1 MIIRLA
7 VVCSALCSV
16 WVAATL
22 RAAETE
28 TLELQLPIASQSILG
43 GELGQAYAEFNDVKE
58 SKYHVGIDIPATK
71 ETAVLAAASGIA
83 KTIPMGTMEF
93 PNSGANVDNHCMG
106 NVVIIDHSNGMNL
119 SGPFTLYAHLE
130 TISISD
136 GESVEQGIQIGTVGQ
151 TGYTMNARK
160 TDCRG
165 DDKARIPGPHLHF
178 ELKTRPVLHN
188 PMNGSVVSPEDNAKS
203 PCNAAKCDWG
213 YNKKHPKN
221 VGYLDPVRY
230 LSSSITEIPSTVVQ
244 VLPWGDG
251 ARLRIGPG
259 GKNSVYRGFN
269 VAHSG
274 DRFLAVAKA
283 ESPVTEGC
291 ASWYK
296 VRKTSAE
303 CSTKSTNCFL
313 DTSPGH
319 TSPLQAQMPDG
330 WICRL
335 FVENQKPKD
344 AEPTSK
350 PPRTWVLD
358 IGTDQSPLLPALPF
372 VEKDKEID
380 VFKGRW
386 RLRKDHPVYRREGD
400 MQSSTGHL
408 KAGSVVDA
416 LSIATHTLSYG
427 VCEVK
432 ARRQEDFWDF
442 EAAGKADYSVTVEQG
457 DWIAFVSYFGEG
469 ECRIWFKGR
478 TYISMCPG
486 NGGLIDQDECAGD
499 LKQEYWAEI
508 IMKDGTRQ
516 WLHSPDAEGMSKH
529 DSTVE

>member
-7 VVCSALCSV
+7 VICSTLCSV
-16 WVAATL
+16 WLTATV
-22 RAAETE
+22 RAAETA
-28 TLELQLPIASQSILG
+28 TLELQLPIALQSIFG
-43 GELGQAYAEFNDVKE
+43 GKLGQAYAEFNDVRE
-58 SKYHVGIDIPATK
+58 GNYHVGIDIPATK
-71 ETAVLAAASGIA
+71 GTAVVAAASGVA
-83 KTIPMGTMEF
+83 KIMRMGTKEF
-93 PNSGANVDNHCMG
+93 SKLDANADNHCMG
-106 NVVIIDHSNGMNL
+106 NVVILDHSMGTKL

-130 TISISD
+130 TISIPD
-136 GESVEQGIQIGTVGQ
+136 GKSVKPGEPIGTVGQ
-151 TGYTMNARK
+151 TGYTNVRPE
-160 TDCRG
+160 CSGG
-165 DDKARIPGPHLHF
+165 DQAPIPGPHLHF

-188 PMNGSVVSPEDNAKS
+188 PMNGNVVSPEDNAKS
-203 PCNAAKCDWG
+203 PCSATKCDWG

-230 LSSSITEIPSTVVQ
+230 LFPSIAEMPSTVVQ

-251 ARLRIGPG
+251 ALLRIGPG
-259 GKNSVYRGFN
+259 DKKSVYRGFN

-274 DRFLAVAKA
+274 DRFLAVAVAKA

-330 WICRL
+330 WICGL
-335 FVENQKPKD
+335 FVEKQKPNK
-344 AEPTSK
+344 AEQPSK
-350 PPRTWVLD
+350 SPRTWVLD

-372 VEKDKEID
+372 VERDNQID

-400 MQSSTGHL
+400 MKSITGHL

-416 LSIATHTLSYG
+416 LSIATRTLSYG
-427 VCEVK
+427 VCEVQ
-432 ARRQEDFWDF
+432 ARRQKDFWDF
-442 EAAGKADYSVTVEQG
+442 ETAGKVDYPGAVEQG
-457 DWIAFVSYFGEG
+457 DWIAIVSYFGEG

-486 NGGLIDQDECAGD
+486 NGGPIDQDECAGD

-508 IMKDGTRQ
+508 LMKDGTRQ

-529 DSTVE
+529 DSAVE